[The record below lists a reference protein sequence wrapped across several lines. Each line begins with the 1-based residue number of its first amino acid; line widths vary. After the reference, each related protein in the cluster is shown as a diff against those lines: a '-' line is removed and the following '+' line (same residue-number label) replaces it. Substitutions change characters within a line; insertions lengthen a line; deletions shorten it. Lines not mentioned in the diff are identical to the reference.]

1 MAGILIGE
9 CQKYLRAV
17 VILGKN
23 AGTTTISDDFLVK
36 FLVRADGFSSQCC
49 KKLAALLKKSSGQSE
64 MRDTPDSVLVRLV
77 RSRAFEVAD
86 SNLIEFVFAT
96 KASGVELKSRI
107 GDLSASRVRE
117 AVGDDG
123 KIPDAEG
130 VEDRSQPS
138 SPQTAKEDALVQAYN
153 HLNGLDGLA
162 HDFLDYGG
170 GKLLGDQA
178 DYNLLNQFIQNVQD
192 SIQPD
197 LAEALAYL
205 DSFEAVRKKK
215 WDNLR
220 AAETEAIRSG
230 AFMASK
236 SSPRKEG
243 GVISLLLGCFCGIP
257 LWFVFSNDIANPW
270 VLGTVATV
278 GFVGVIL
285 FFRGIFRLMNV

>member
-9 CQKYLRAV
+9 CQKFLRAV
-17 VILGKN
+17 VTLGKK

-36 FLVRADGFSSQCC
+36 FLVRADGFSTQCC
-49 KKLAALLKKSSGQSE
+49 QKLAALLKKTSGQSDI
-64 MRDTPDSVLVRLV
+64 RDTPDSVLIRLV

-86 SNLIEFVFAT
+86 SSLVELVFAA
-96 KASGVELKSRI
+96 KASGIELKSHI
-107 GDLSASRVRE
+107 ESLSASRVRE
-117 AVGDDG
+117 AGQDG
-123 KIPDAEG
+123 GKDPEADGA
-130 VEDRSQPS
+130 EDRPRPS

-178 DYNLLNQFIQNVQD
+178 DYNLLNQFVQNVQD

-205 DSFEAVRKKK
+205 DSFEAVRKRK

-230 AFMASK
+230 AVMASQ
-236 SSPRKEG
+236 SATRKEG
-243 GVISLLLGCFCGIP
+243 GLFSLLLGCFCGIP
-257 LWFVFSNDIANPW
+257 LWFVFANGVSNPW
-270 VLGTVATV
+270 VLGTVATI

-285 FFRGIFRLMNV
+285 FFRGVFRLMNV